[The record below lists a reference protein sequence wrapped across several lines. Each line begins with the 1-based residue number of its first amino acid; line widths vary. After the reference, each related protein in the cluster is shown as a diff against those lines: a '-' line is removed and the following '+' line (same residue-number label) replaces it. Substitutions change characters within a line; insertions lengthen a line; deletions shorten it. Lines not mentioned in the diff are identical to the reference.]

1 MPAQNQTNQAR
12 RSSKTRWAYSHE
24 RTIDGER
31 RALLCPLKSLV
42 TMSVVSPGR
51 WILIFLVFS
60 EYLVSSAFAK
70 KQTDSE
76 NDERVVIEILDVTQ
90 PYNCSAFFDDL
101 EELLIKTSKY
111 AAQINKEQTGLSL
124 FQVKVPRHWDFSVC
138 SGPSGQRR
146 TTYARPSQ
154 STDIII
160 GRNHP
165 VFGSRPWTLQNR
177 GCGQR
182 GLIINLPY
190 WFLMKNNEDSNQKG
204 QILARE
210 WTKYQSGVF
219 SEQGFKDDRLY
230 PPIFSAGNVSQ
241 PSQGCIQNKSF
252 WQFCPANEPYDRS
265 SPTKQ
270 NLQCNAK
277 SAAEVIAEKIEQKKI
292 EMSSP
297 IPTLQSKEADLVTSY
312 VTINPNMRKD
322 NYVTVSTENLIKTN
336 PKMDVMSRE
345 SENSNML
352 SSGQNNSQISEG
364 AKIDPSSRLE
374 LQHTPPT
381 SKTLTKRE
389 AEKIFETPQDLPPKF
404 IYSLSSTTKYHILL
418 DQTSAMG
425 KHMRWTNVKRSLF
438 RFINLLPVGSRL
450 NIHAFGH
457 SVKEVLPTTTV
468 TELNRDGL
476 FGRIP
481 RRVLD
486 DVKPCVNCALDRALY
501 EVGHNEVV
509 ILITGVD
516 TKMNNHAGVLRQVED
531 KEIPIY
537 VISYPATIHTSYI
550 DLARFGE
557 VYAVVENS
565 ANLRPL
571 IHLQEILAN
580 IITKT
585 ESEIV
590 EKIHETH
597 YNSLG
602 FAGTF
607 TYEKEENAELL
618 ITLNVPDEEKVELF
632 EIKDPSGKKR
642 IFSKFED
649 GMVYFKFNGL
659 LPPGIWSYH
668 AKLYH
673 DSLYPD
679 TKMTVDVITKCEL
692 DSGIIAEIFTS
703 VDDTIANVEND
714 PVKLYAKIM
723 KNGLPVLNAAATAEL
738 YMPGELNDGSKYS
751 LTLHDNGLGYPD
763 ITSGDGIYSTYVPKY
778 AVKPGYYS
786 VRLTVSDNN
795 GQAMVPKGQTR
806 DPETGAECCGS
817 IIDFGNYTSPTGSFQ
832 RISTGP
838 AFYVNKGFSLTRD
851 ISPPSR
857 IIDFTLLK
865 KEDESLT
872 LHLAWTAP
880 GGDFD
885 YEKAHKYEIRCHTS
899 RDMLSEANYDSKG
912 ILVHSDSLPAPKSY
926 GTNQSCTAGVPWTNQ
941 IFYYAI
947 VAFDERNNRGPIS
960 NIVSV
965 YIHEATTTS
974 TTTTSTQTSST
985 SIDPYLLLKYLQN
998 SELNNET
1005 FTDEELLKENFLK
1018 LSENLVELEK
1028 SNGEIYI
1035 AVGIVCGVVMMIVIL
1050 LMSLVLISRR
1060 KRSVTPAAST
1070 TTDTS
1075 QDEPNHLDTGKLTK
1089 VSKVSPDGSSKVLLS
1104 WLESLPKSDSD
1115 SMDPISP
1122 PSPPTSHN
1130 NSMDSTINTISRRNQ
1145 TLTRTNPYRHKVL
1158 TNGSF
1163 VSLKDIPTGSEEG
1176 STRLTT
1182 STVDDST
1189 SSDTS
1194 SSSFNNIGLTSKSI
1208 KDCNGLN
1215 NPTSVKR
1222 SNTSAAQL
1230 SHNITPMNKTE
1241 NNSGLRRSHNT
1252 GYYSFRD
1259 YSPVYGTATLGR
1271 GGVFKSNLS
1280 VLAEDNMQG
1289 TARSNRRTKR
1299 TESFV

>member
-1 MPAQNQTNQAR
+1 
-12 RSSKTRWAYSHE
+12 
-24 RTIDGER
+24 
-31 RALLCPLKSLV
+31 
-42 TMSVVSPGR
+42 MSVVSPGR
-51 WILIFLVFS
+51 WLLIFLVIS
-60 EYLVSSAFAK
+60 DLVFNAFANEQK
-70 KQTDSE
+70 KSG
-76 NDERVVIEILDVTQ
+76 NNKNVVIEILDVTQ
-90 PYNCSAFFDDL
+90 PYNCSSFFDDL
-101 EELLIKTSKY
+101 EELLTETSKY
-111 AAQINKEQTGLSL
+111 AAKINKEQAGLST

-165 VFGSRPWTLQNR
+165 VFGTRPWTLQNR
-177 GCGQR
+177 GCGQQ

-190 WFLMKNNEDSNQKG
+190 SFLLKNTENSEIKG

-210 WTKYQSGVF
+210 WTKYESGVF
-219 SEQGFKDDRLY
+219 SERGFKDDRLY
-230 PPIFSAGNVSQ
+230 PTSFSSGNVSQ

-270 NLQCNAK
+270 NIQCNTK
-277 SAAEVIAEKIEQKKI
+277 SAAEVIAEKIEQRIKSKLAP
-292 EMSSP
+292 P
-297 IPTLQSKEADLVTSY
+297 IPTSQSKESDLVTSY
-312 VTINPNMRKD
+312 VTINPKLKND
-322 NYVTVSTENLIKTN
+322 NYVTVSTENIIKTN
-336 PKMDVMSRE
+336 PKLDALPSE
-345 SENSNML
+345 SENSDMM

-364 AKIDPSSRLE
+364 EEIDPSSRLE
-374 LQHTPPT
+374 PQHTPTT

-389 AEKIFETPQDLPPKF
+389 AEKNFETPQDLTPKF

-425 KHMRWTNVKRSLF
+425 EHMRWTNVKRALF

-486 DVKPCVNCALDRALY
+486 DIKPCVNCALDRALY

-516 TKMNNHAGVLRQVED
+516 TKMNNHAAVLKQVED

-537 VISYPATIHTSYI
+537 VISYPATIHTSYM

-679 TKMTVDVITKCEL
+679 TKMTVDVITKCEV

-817 IIDFGNYTSPTGSFQ
+817 VIDFGNYTSPTGSFQ

-838 AFYVNKGFSLTRD
+838 AFYVNKGYSLTKD

-857 IIDFTLLK
+857 IIDFTLLQ

-912 ILVHSDSLPAPKSY
+912 ILVHSDSLPAPLSY

-965 YIHEATTTS
+965 YIHEATTTP
-974 TTTTSTQTSST
+974 TTTTSTQSSST
-985 SIDPYLLLKYLQN
+985 SLDPYLLLKYLQN
-998 SELNNET
+998 SDLNNEN
-1005 FTDEELLKENFLK
+1005 FTDDELLKENFLK
-1018 LSENLVELEK
+1018 LSENLVELER

-1070 TTDTS
+1070 TSNTS

-1130 NSMDSTINTISRRNQ
+1130 NSLDSTINTISRRNQ

-1176 STRLTT
+1176 STRLTA

-1208 KDCNGLN
+1208 RDCNSLN
-1215 NPTSVKR
+1215 NPSSVKR

-1241 NNSGLRRSHNT
+1241 NNSGLRRTHNT

-1280 VLAEDNMQG
+1280 VLAEDNMHG
-1289 TARSNRRTKR
+1289 TTRSNRRTKR

>member
-1 MPAQNQTNQAR
+1 MPGQNQTHQAR
-12 RSSKTRWAYSHE
+12 SRWGGSHVK
-24 RTIDGER
+24 TIDGER
-31 RALLCPLKSLV
+31 REVSDPFKRTV
-42 TMSVVSPGR
+42 TMSVMSPGR
-51 WILIFLVFS
+51 WIIIFLVFS
-60 EYLVSSAFAK
+60 ESLVFCAFLNEQK
-70 KQTDSE
+70 NSE
-76 NDERVVIEILDVTQ
+76 NKNVVIEILDVTQ
-90 PYNCSAFFDDL
+90 PYNCSSFFDDL
-101 EELLIKTSKY
+101 EELITKTSKY
-111 AAQINKEQTGLSL
+111 AAKINKEQTSLSV

-165 VFGSRPWTLQNR
+165 VFGTQPWTLQNR
-177 GCGQR
+177 GCGQK

-190 WFLMKNNEDSNQKG
+190 SFLLKTTQNSSVKG
-204 QILARE
+204 RILARE
-210 WTKYQSGVF
+210 WTKYESGVF
-219 SEQGFKDDRLY
+219 SEHGFEDDRLY
-230 PPIFSAGNVSQ
+230 PTSFSAGNISQ

-270 NLQCNAK
+270 NLQCNTK
-277 SAAEVIAEKIEQKKI
+277 SAAEVIAEKIEQRIK
-292 EMSSP
+292 SRTSPP
-297 IPTLQSKEADLVTSY
+297 IPTLQSKEVDSVTSY
-312 VTINPNMRKD
+312 VTMNPILKKD
-322 NYVTVSTENLIKTN
+322 NYVTMSTKNTIKTN
-336 PKMDVMSRE
+336 LKLDAVPSE
-345 SENSNML
+345 SENANADKL
-352 SSGQNNSQISEG
+352 SSGQNNNQISEG
-364 AKIDPSSRLE
+364 EEIDPSSRIE
-374 LQHTPPT
+374 AQHTPAT

-389 AEKIFETPQDLPPKF
+389 AEKNFETPQDLTPKF

-425 KHMRWTNVKRSLF
+425 EHMRWTNVKRALF

-486 DVKPCVNCALDRALY
+486 DVKPCVNCALDQALY

-509 ILITGVD
+509 ILISGVD
-516 TKMNNHAGVLRQVED
+516 TKMNNHAGVLKQVKD

-550 DLARFGE
+550 DLARFGD

-679 TKMTVDVITKCEL
+679 TKMTVDVITKCEV

-763 ITSGDGIYSTYVPKY
+763 ITSGDGIYSTYVPEY
-778 AVKPGYYS
+778 AMKPGYYS

-806 DPETGAECCGS
+806 DPENGAECCGS
-817 IIDFGNYTSPTGSFQ
+817 VIDFGNYTSPTGSFQ

-838 AFYVNKGFSLTRD
+838 AFYVNKGYSLTKD

-857 IIDFTLLK
+857 IIDFTLLNQ
-865 KEDESLT
+865 EDESLT

-912 ILVHSDSLPAPKSY
+912 ILVHSDSLPIPLSY

-960 NIVSV
+960 NIVTI
-965 YIHEATTTS
+965 YIHEATTTP
-974 TTTTSTQTSST
+974 TTTTSTSASST
-985 SIDPYLLLKYLQN
+985 SLNPYLLLKYLQN
-998 SELNNET
+998 NDLNNDT
-1005 FTDEELLKENFLK
+1005 FTDDIILKENFLK
-1018 LSENLVELEK
+1018 LSENLVELER

-1070 TTDTS
+1070 TSNTS
-1075 QDEPNHLDTGKLTK
+1075 QDDNNHLDTGKLTK

-1130 NSMDSTINTISRRNQ
+1130 NSLDSTINTISRRNQ

-1176 STRLTT
+1176 STRLTA
-1182 STVDDST
+1182 STVDDSN

-1208 KDCNGLN
+1208 RQNNELN

-1241 NNSGLRRSHNT
+1241 DNSGLRRTHNT

-1280 VLAEDNMQG
+1280 VLAEDNMHG
-1289 TARSNRRTKR
+1289 TIRSNRRTKR

>member
-1 MPAQNQTNQAR
+1 MGSREQ
-12 RSSKTRWAYSHE
+12 
-24 RTIDGER
+24 TIDGER
-31 RALLCPLKSLV
+31 RVLSRPLKYPV

-51 WILIFLVFS
+51 WMLIFLVFS
-60 EYLVSSAFAK
+60 ESLVFYALAEE
-70 KQTDSE
+70 QNISE
-76 NDERVVIEILDVTQ
+76 NNKNVVIEILDVTQ

-101 EELLIKTSKY
+101 EELLAETSKY
-111 AAQINKEQTGLSL
+111 AAKFNKEQTGLST

-165 VFGSRPWTLQNR
+165 VFGTRPWTLQNR
-177 GCGQR
+177 GCGQQ

-190 WFLMKNNEDSNQKG
+190 SFLLKNNENSVVKG

-210 WTKYQSGVF
+210 WTKYESGVF
-219 SEQGFKDDRLY
+219 SERGFKDDRLY
-230 PPIFSAGNVSQ
+230 PTSFSSGNVSQ

-270 NLQCNAK
+270 NLQCNTK
-277 SAAEVIAEKIEQKKI
+277 SAAEVIAEKMEQRIE
-292 EMSSP
+292 SRLSP
-297 IPTLQSKEADLVTSY
+297 AIPTSQSKEVDLVTSY
-312 VTINPNMRKD
+312 VTINPILKKD
-322 NYVTVSTENLIKTN
+322 YYVTVSTENTIKTN
-336 PKMDVMSRE
+336 QQLDVVFSK
-345 SENSNML
+345 SENAKTDML
-352 SSGQNNSQISEG
+352 SNGQNNSQISGGPE
-364 AKIDPSSRLE
+364 IDPSSRLE
-374 LQHTPPT
+374 AGHTPTT

-389 AEKIFETPQDLPPKF
+389 AEKNFETPQDLTPKF

-425 KHMRWTNVKRSLF
+425 EHMRWTNVKRALF

-450 NIHAFGH
+450 NIYAFGH

-516 TKMNNHAGVLRQVED
+516 TKMNNHAGVLKQVED

-679 TKMTVDVITKCEL
+679 TKMTVDVITKCEV

-838 AFYVNKGFSLTRD
+838 AFYVNKGYSLTKD

-857 IIDFTLLK
+857 VIDFTLLN
-865 KEDESLT
+865 KEDEALN

-912 ILVHSDSLPAPKSY
+912 ILVHSDSLPAPLSY

-965 YIHEATTTS
+965 YIHEATTTP
-974 TTTTSTQTSST
+974 TTTTSTQSST
-985 SIDPYLLLKYLQN
+985 SLDPYLLLKYLQN
-998 SELNNET
+998 SELNET
-1005 FTDEELLKENFLK
+1005 FSGDEILKENFLK
-1018 LSENLVELEK
+1018 LSENLVELER

-1070 TTDTS
+1070 TSNTS
-1075 QDEPNHLDTGKLTK
+1075 QDESNHLDTGKLTK

-1104 WLESLPKSDSD
+1104 WLESLPESDSG

-1176 STRLTT
+1176 STRLTA
-1182 STVDDST
+1182 STVDDSN

-1208 KDCNGLN
+1208 KESNGLS

-1222 SNTSAAQL
+1222 SNTSAANL

-1241 NNSGLRRSHNT
+1241 NNSGLRRTHNT

-1280 VLAEDNMQG
+1280 VLAEDNLHG
-1289 TARSNRRTKR
+1289 TTGRSNRRTKR